1 MAEGLNWLFKEA
13 QGRGIFRGM
22 EVGLGGPNLT
32 HLQFA
37 DDTLIFSQANLEE
50 IQLIK
55 RLLRVFE
62 VRSGLRINYHKT
74 VLCGI
79 GVYDRELQSYAQ
91 VLNAKPASYQ

>member
-1 MAEGLNWLFKEA
+1 
-13 QGRGIFRGM
+13 M